1 MPKTAVITIDGPG
14 GSGKG
19 TLSRLLARKLGW
31 HYLDSGA
38 IYRLLGQ
45 EVKRSNLSLD
55 DIPTLVDV
63 AANLDIEFRD
73 NDAGDPITLLRGE
86 DVSAELRT
94 EQSGEMASKVAVIP
108 EVREALMQRQRDF
121 RTVPGLVADGRD
133 MGTVVFPDAE
143 LKLFLT
149 ASLEERVKRRHK
161 QLKEKGFEVSID
173 GLFHEI
179 SARDERD
186 ANRSASPLRP
196 ADDAIVVDCSD
207 IPINEMVECA
217 MKYVSE
223 RDLVV

>member
-1 MPKTAVITIDGPG
+1 MITIDGPG

-19 TLSRLLARKLGW
+19 TLSRLLAKKLGW
-31 HYLDSGA
+31 YYLDSGA
-38 IYRLLGQ
+38 IYRLLGL
-45 EVKRSNLSLD
+45 EVKQSNLSLD
-55 DIPTLVDV
+55 DIPRLVEA

-73 NDAGDPITLLRGE
+73 NDVGDPVTLLRGA
-86 DVSAELRT
+86 DVSKQLRT

-108 EVREALMQRQRDF
+108 EVRAALMQRQQDF
-121 RTVPGLVADGRD
+121 RVAPGLVADGRD

-161 QLKEKGFEVSID
+161 QLKEKGFKTSID
-173 GLFHEI
+173 GLFREI
-179 SARDERD
+179 SDRDERD
-186 ANRSASPLRP
+186 ASRSASPLRP
-196 ADDAIVVDCSD
+196 ADDAVVVDCSD
-207 IPINEMVECA
+207 IPIAEMVECA